1 MTGVQTC
8 ALPISLVK
16 GESFI
21 VIVISTWLWGF
32 PGFIFATIAAYIIG
46 LIPMLSQVGL
56 GFLTSGK
63 TAVPNRFSH
72 FAVFSMLGNGTA
84 MIGQYSDI
92 FILDHFS
99 SDRVGIGY
107 YALATI
113 FILGAIQVTSTV
125 QSISTPY
132 FSERSDDESWF
143 RRRLLYTQLR
153 MAALSVI
160 VSISIF
166 LLAWLLVPRLYGP
179 DYMPTIGY
187 LLILLFK
194 YIVWSSYAVLG
205 VALFGLG
212 FVRYNFIAVAIAAI
226 VGIIVSYLLFQR
238 IGIQGVAWGQ
248 VVSAII
254 AFCMTLFFV
263 KMAFRQ
269 SFISR

>member
-1 MTGVQTC
+1 
-8 ALPISLVK
+8 
-16 GESFI
+16 
-21 VIVISTWLWGF
+21 
-32 PGFIFATIAAYIIG
+32 
-46 LIPMLSQVGL
+46 
-56 GFLTSGK
+56 
-63 TAVPNRFSH
+63 
-72 FAVFSMLGNGTA
+72 
-84 MIGQYSDI
+84 
-92 FILDHFS
+92 
-99 SDRVGIGY
+99 
-107 YALATI
+107 
-113 FILGAIQVTSTV
+113 
-125 QSISTPY
+125 
-132 FSERSDDESWF
+132 
-143 RRRLLYTQLR
+143 